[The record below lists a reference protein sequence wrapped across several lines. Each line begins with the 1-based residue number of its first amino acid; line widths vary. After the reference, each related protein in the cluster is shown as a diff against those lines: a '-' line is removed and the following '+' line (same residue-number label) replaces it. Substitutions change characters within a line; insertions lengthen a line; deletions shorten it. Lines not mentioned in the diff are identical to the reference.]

1 MESLTPFSVKS
12 KGFRKEICGGCLWGR
27 CMRLSAARPEPTEND
42 KGLRERAGP
51 AADTMNEAALLLRTY
66 CTDAGLTP
74 LASEWWHFNDLDR
87 LAVVDS
93 SWRGEFALAENVSR
107 APE

>member
-1 MESLTPFSVKS
+1 MPV
-12 KGFRKEICGGCLWGR
+12 GR
-27 CMRLSAARPEPTEND
+27 CTRLSAARPEPTEND

-74 LASEWWHFNDLDR
+74 LASEWWHFNDLDAAETANQTVNDGNYYLNTVR
-87 LAVVDS
+87 S
-93 SWRGEFALAENVSR
+93 S
-107 APE
+107 APEKA

>member
-1 MESLTPFSVKS
+1 
-12 KGFRKEICGGCLWGR
+12 
-27 CMRLSAARPEPTEND
+27 MRLSAARPEPTEND

-74 LASEWWHFNDLDR
+74 LASEWWHFNDLSTRSQVLDNQGIGDF
-87 LAVVDS
+87 LIS
-93 SWRGEFALAENVSR
+93 SVRSA
-107 APE
+107 APA

>member
-1 MESLTPFSVKS
+1 MRRMPV
-12 KGFRKEICGGCLWGR
+12 GR

-74 LASEWWHFNDLDR
+74 LASEWWHFNDLDAQNKVR
-87 LAVVDS
+87 MTSGNGKFWLDGCV
-93 SWRGEFALAENVSR
+93 SWKMFEA
-107 APE
+107 